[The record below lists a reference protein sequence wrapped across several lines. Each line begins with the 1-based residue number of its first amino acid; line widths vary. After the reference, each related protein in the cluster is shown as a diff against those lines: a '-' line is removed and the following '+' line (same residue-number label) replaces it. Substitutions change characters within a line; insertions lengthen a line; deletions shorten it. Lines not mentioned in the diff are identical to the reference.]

1 MIFLLYVFIGC
12 LAFGVFYSLLSLILG
27 GHGGD
32 HGMDHAGGA
41 DHIGSFDHAGGL
53 DHTVGADHAGGFDHA
68 AGADAGHGAGLGH
81 DSDVQHGSDSSTP
94 SPFNPLVIA
103 SAISTFGAVGIISM
117 KGFGIS
123 GLMSTVI
130 SLGFAGAIGAALFFG
145 IVKFMYGS
153 QSNSVYSLDELAGV
167 EAEVITPVPEKGLGE
182 IAYIANGI
190 RYTQA
195 ARSME
200 GSPIKR
206 GAAVIIREIAGNV
219 AVVQQKLTLDDIEIS
234 CEEHEN
240 DGNSENMENGKPRR
254 DAGNN

>member
-1 MIFLLYVFIGC
+1 VISLLYVFIGC
-12 LAFGVFYSLLSLILG
+12 LAFGLFYSVLSLILG

-32 HGMDHAGGA
+32 HGMGHAGGTG
-41 DHIGSFDHAGGL
+41 HVGSFDHAGGL
-53 DHTVGADHAGGFDHA
+53 DHTVGVDHAGGFEHT
-68 AGADAGHGAGLGH
+68 AGADAGHSADLGNNSGA
-81 DSDVQHGSDSSTP
+81 QHGYDSADTP

-153 QSNSVYSLDELAGV
+153 QSNSIYSLDELAGA

-182 IAYIANGI
+182 IAYVANGI
-190 RYTQA
+190 RYTQS

-206 GAAVIIREIAGNV
+206 GATVIIREIAGNV

-234 CEEHEN
+234 CEEQEN
-240 DGNSENMENGKPRR
+240 RENGKPRR

>member
-1 MIFLLYVFIGC
+1 M
-12 LAFGVFYSLLSLILG
+12 SLILG
-27 GHGGD
+27 DHGGD
-32 HGMDHAGGA
+32 HGVGHAGGA

-53 DHTVGADHAGGFDHA
+53 DHAVGMDHAGGFDHA
-68 AGADAGHGAGLGH
+68 AGAGAGHVADAGHTAGA
-81 DSDVQHGSDSSTP
+81 QHASDSSDTP

-123 GLMSTVI
+123 GLMSTII
-130 SLGFAGAIGAALFFG
+130 SLGVAGAIGAALFFG

-153 QSNSVYSLDELAGV
+153 QSNSIYSLDELAGT

-182 IAYIANGI
+182 IAYVANGI
-190 RYTQA
+190 RYTQS

-219 AVVQQKLTLDDIEIS
+219 AVVQQKLTLDDIEINY
-234 CEEHEN
+234 EEQEN
-240 DGNSENMENGKPRR
+240 KENGKPRR